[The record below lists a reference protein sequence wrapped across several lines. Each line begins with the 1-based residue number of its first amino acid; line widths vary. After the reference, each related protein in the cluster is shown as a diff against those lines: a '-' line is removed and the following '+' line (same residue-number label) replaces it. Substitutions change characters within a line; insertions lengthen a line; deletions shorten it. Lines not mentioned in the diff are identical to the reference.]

1 MSIIPRIMY
10 NFYIYFLIPIL
21 VLVLIGK
28 PRPAIK
34 LVHFIMNLKEPMKEI
49 KIFMF
54 LWLGCGLYAA
64 LNLWQKFNIENT
76 LLKFEKSPKNVDIYD
91 SKMRELNL
99 CERNAYMYLNFFVII
114 IIIERLCDSYFK
126 FWEEE
131 DKKLI
136 LEKRITSEQGV
147 KKEN

>member
-10 NFYIYFLIPIL
+10 DFYIYFLIPIL
-21 VLVLIGK
+21 ILVLIGK
-28 PRPAIK
+28 PRPVIK
-34 LVHFIMNLKEPMKEI
+34 LIHFIMNIREPIKEI

-54 LWLGCGLYAA
+54 LWLACGLYAA
-64 LNLWQKFNIENT
+64 LNLYQKYRLENV
-76 LLKFEKSPKNVDIYD
+76 LLGLEKSAKNVELYD

-99 CERNAYMYLNFFVII
+99 YERNAYMNLNFFIII

-131 DKKLI
+131 DKKI
-136 LEKRITSEQGV
+136 SIEKKITSEQGI